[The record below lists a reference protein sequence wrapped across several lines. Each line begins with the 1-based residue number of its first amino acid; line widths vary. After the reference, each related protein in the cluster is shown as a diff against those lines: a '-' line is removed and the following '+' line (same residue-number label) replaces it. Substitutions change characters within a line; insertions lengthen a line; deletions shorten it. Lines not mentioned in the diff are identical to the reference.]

1 MQPLVKHERTETK
14 ECVGLEQNSNEV
26 AAVLSENARNEIAMN
41 WSRSFVAQYFKKRPT
56 ICCACRK
63 SNPDILVVQPAE
75 NGATENLPGPFDGT
89 RDWRILLQG

>member
-56 ICCACRK
+56 ICPTKRPTKIYDCQQV
-63 SNPDILVVQPAE
+63 IEL
-75 NGATENLPGPFDGT
+75 
-89 RDWRILLQG
+89 